1 MFFNKHKK
9 KINKELKEIQDDVR
23 INKTLGAS
31 YVCLPITSHNV
42 DIIKNWCAQEG
53 YKCEVDHINEEG
65 IVFLSYWRM
74 EMNKWT
80 ICLLFAMI
88 WFHILDDFVMQ
99 SILAQMKQKKWWARN
114 APQTLY
120 EHDYI
125 AALIAHSLS
134 WSFSITIPLLA
145 AELLAPGT
153 IWMSPLPIIYILNA
167 FFHCFVDDLKC
178 NKFQINL
185 WQDQTI
191 HLAQII
197 LTWIL
202 LLF

>member
-1 MFFNKHKK
+1 M
-9 KINKELKEIQDDVR
+9 DD
-23 INKTLGAS
+23 
-31 YVCLPITSHNV
+31 YVL
-42 DIIKNWCAQEG
+42 QG
-53 YKCEVDHINEEG
+53 
-65 IVFLSYWRM
+65 
-74 EMNKWT
+74 
-80 ICLLFAMI
+80 
-88 WFHILDDFVMQ
+88 
-99 SILAQMKQKKWWARN
+99 ILAQLKQKKWWARN

-145 AELLAPGT
+145 AELLTPGT
-153 IWMSPLPIIYILNA
+153 IWMPLLPLLYIMNA
-167 FFHCFVDDLKC
+167 LVHGLVDDLKC

-185 WQDQTI
+185 WQDQLV

-197 LTWIL
+197 ITWVL

>member
-1 MFFNKHKK
+1 
-9 KINKELKEIQDDVR
+9 
-23 INKTLGAS
+23 
-31 YVCLPITSHNV
+31 
-42 DIIKNWCAQEG
+42 
-53 YKCEVDHINEEG
+53 
-65 IVFLSYWRM
+65 
-74 EMNKWT
+74 MNKWV

-99 SILAQMKQKKWWARN
+99 GCLAQMKQKKWWARN

-153 IWMSPLPIIYILNA
+153 ISIPLLTLLYVLNA
-167 FFHCFVDDLKC
+167 LIHGFVDDLKC

-185 WQDQTI
+185 WQDQLA
-191 HLAQII
+191 HLVQII
-197 LTWIL
+197 VTWAL